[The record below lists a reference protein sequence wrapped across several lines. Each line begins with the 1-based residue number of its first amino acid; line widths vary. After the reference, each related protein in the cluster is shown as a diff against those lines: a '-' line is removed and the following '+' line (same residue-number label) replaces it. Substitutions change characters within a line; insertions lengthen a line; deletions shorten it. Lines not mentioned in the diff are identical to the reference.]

1 MTTTVSLTECA
12 EEYKQQQHQQ
22 VLDAEVVHEWECVL
36 RSKDKPFMPFIM
48 IGIFSVL
55 YGISYFLSPSI
66 TFFYMWAITVVIFAP
81 VSYFLFDA
89 DYDYKGQITPKGI
102 IVQQTERVPEIF
114 YKATRGM
121 AYIGIVV
128 CVIAALM
135 VGPLAFVGAGAFAL
149 MSFKMTGFHKK
160 VEIEVIPFILSH
172 QYEYEGREQD
182 PIYQYSVFAYYYDV
196 LDFERNNNLEYW
208 VKIYCQVE
216 QFPEV
221 DKIIRQ
227 YIDVTKE
234 RECFGEAR

>member
-1 MTTTVSLTECA
+1 MTTTVSLPEYT

-22 VLDAEVVHEWECVL
+22 VLEADVVHEWECVL
-36 RSKDKPFMPFIM
+36 RHQDKHHLPLFMVG
-48 IGIFSVL
+48 GISVVF
-55 YGISYFLSPSI
+55 GISYYLSTDTNFL
-66 TFFYMWAITVVIFAP
+66 YMWPIFVAIFVP

-149 MSFKMTGFHKK
+149 LSFKMTGFHKQPQ
-160 VEIEVIPFILSH
+160 VLVYPFLESFT
-172 QYEYEGREQD
+172 YRNTCSELD
-182 PIYQYSVFAYYYDV
+182 DIYQWDIYTFMCDIPSFDDQKLYNLYWFGFRCKASDFPHIEKV
-196 LDFERNNNLEYW
+196 L
-208 VKIYCQVE
+208 K
-216 QFPEV
+216 
-221 DKIIRQ
+221 Q
-227 YIDVTKE
+227 YIRFAD
-234 RECFGEAR
+234 